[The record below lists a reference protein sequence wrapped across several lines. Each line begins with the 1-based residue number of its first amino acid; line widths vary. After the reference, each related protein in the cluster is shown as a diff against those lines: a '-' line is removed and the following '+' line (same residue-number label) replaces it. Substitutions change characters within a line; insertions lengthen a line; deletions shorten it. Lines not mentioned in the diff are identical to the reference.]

1 VVVARPAPAVFRNSL
16 RCMVMLLGRI
26 PSVLFCFV
34 LCDAAPS
41 LRDAQLFAKY
51 KQRGA
56 PFGKRVQY
64 L

>member
-1 VVVARPAPAVFRNSL
+1 
-16 RCMVMLLGRI
+16 MVMLLGRI